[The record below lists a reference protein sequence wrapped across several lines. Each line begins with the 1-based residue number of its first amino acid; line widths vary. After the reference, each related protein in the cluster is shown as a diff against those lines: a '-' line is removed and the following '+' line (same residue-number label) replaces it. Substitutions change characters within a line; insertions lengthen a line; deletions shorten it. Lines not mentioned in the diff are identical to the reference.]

1 MKIPLPIQPNR
12 TATLNAL
19 LQVEQ
24 CALAARWKRVL
35 HHPMAYFHLWRTRLG
50 KPANM
55 RCNLF
60 FGPSFKLA
68 LPAAADIYLCGG
80 KTHDSEI
87 RLARFLIQYLPQNAH
102 VLDIGAH
109 YGYFTLLMAHLA
121 CEGRVLGIEAAPSS
135 MVYLKYNTETVSGI
149 KTYSMAL
156 GESAGSMPFY
166 TFPAQYSEYN
176 TLDIGPYAGQVWFE
190 KNPPEIHSISVNTLD
205 AFCAE
210 HAPGVSWIK
219 MDVEGAEDRI
229 LQGGEA
235 LLSSNTVWMM
245 EYLSTGNTLSY
256 QRAEQRFREYGY
268 SAYGIQAD
276 GSLTIL
282 NDVLAWMRQEQRD
295 SENIVFIQSN

>member
-1 MKIPLPIQPNR
+1 MKMPLPIQPNR

-24 CALAARWKRVL
+24 CASASRWKRVL

-50 KPANM
+50 KPATM

-87 RLARFLIQYLPQNAH
+87 RLARFLIRHLPINAH

-121 CEGRVLGIEAAPSS
+121 YEGRVLGIEAAPGSLP
-135 MVYLKYNTETVSGI
+135 YLKYNTEMVSGI
-149 KTYSMAL
+149 KTFSMAL

-176 TLDIGPYAGQVWFE
+176 TLDIEPYAGQVWFE
-190 KNPPEIHSISVNTLD
+190 KHPPEVHTITVNTLD

-210 HAPGVSWIK
+210 HASEVSWIK

-229 LQGGEA
+229 LQGSGNY
-235 LLSSNTVWMM
+235 LKNDTVWMM
-245 EYLSTGNTLSY
+245 EYLSTSNTSSY
-256 QRAEQRFREYGY
+256 QRAEKRFRDHGY
-268 SAYGIQAD
+268 SAYGIKTD
-276 GSLTIL
+276 GSLTEL
-282 NDVLAWMRQEQRD
+282 NDVLAWMRQEKCD
-295 SENIVFIQSN
+295 SENIVFLQSN